1 MIEKIKGLLPLDI
14 YQELETILKTRQISA
29 SQLSHILGNCHHE
42 CQWSKYEEGLNYKP
56 ERLLVIFPSKFK
68 LILGETEKLKASQKI
83 CDGGVVSIG
92 NFLYGGR
99 MGNSINEGYTYR
111 GRGCLQ
117 LTGKSNYIAFDAVVI
132 DDITSNPDL
141 VKTKYKLTSAFWFF
155 DVNKIWASCLD
166 ISDKSIAATRKK
178 VNGGSIG
185 LEDTSAKV
193 KMYYKALS

>member
-1 MIEKIKGLLPLDI
+1 MIEKIKGLLPVDI
-14 YQELETILKTRQISA
+14 YTELETILKIRQISA

-42 CQWSKYEEGLNYKP
+42 CQWSKYEENLNYKP
-56 ERLLVIFPSKFK
+56 DRLLAIFPKK
-68 LILGETEKLKASQKI
+68 VGTLENATKI
-83 CDGGVVSIG
+83 CSGGITSIG

-117 LTGKSNYIAFDAVVI
+117 LTGKTNYMLFDAVVI

-155 DVNKIWASCLD
+155 DVNKVWSNCTD
-166 ISDKSIAATRKK
+166 ISDKSIQATRKR
-178 VNGGSIG
+178 VNGGLIG
-185 LEDTSAKV
+185 IEDVSAKV
-193 KMYYKALS
+193 KMYYKALC